1 MPTVVDNAPMR
12 MYVIYER
19 PRDYPDRY
27 VLRQWIID
35 GEARPTGWF
44 VVAETLDAVRKF
56 VPRQCI
62 RFERNPSDEPQIVE
76 SWI

>member
-1 MPTVVDNAPMR
+1 MDEKAAMTVIK

-19 PRDYPDRY
+19 PKDYPDRY

-35 GEARPTGWF
+35 EQPSPTGWF
-44 VVAETLDAVRKF
+44 VLADTLEAVRAF
-56 VPRQCI
+56 VPPYCI